1 MFSLIGIRFR
11 GGKWFNTDGLWG
23 NKTFI
28 RRLTNTMD
36 GQTERQQLGQ
46 GVSEEINRAHLV
58 IVEIWSYKWGSSQQD
73 AAGRLAGIHEECL
86 TGSLP
91 VSMRRA

>member
-11 GGKWFNTDGLWG
+11 GGAGKWLNTDGLWG

-46 GVSEEINRAHLV
+46 RLTPSQIA
-58 IVEIWSYKWGSSQQD
+58 WWGSLK
-73 AAGRLAGIHEECL
+73 RLQSPLGNSGNL
-86 TGSLP
+86 VL
-91 VSMRRA
+91 